1 MAQKLADAIIKKLP
15 KPETGEKI
23 TYDTQVKGFGIR
35 VTAKGARS
43 FLLNYRTR
51 LGRERRFT
59 IGAFPDWKT
68 AAARKEAADLKKQ
81 IDRGG
86 DPLGEIDAGRKA
98 PTVADLCDR
107 FIADFLPRK
116 RPSTQVSYQQQI
128 DAEIRPALG
137 KLKVAAVV
145 YEDIDRMHRAISKR
159 APYRANRCVALLSKM
174 FSLAIKWKYRSD
186 NPCKGIERNTEY
198 KRRRYLSGEEL
209 GRLTM
214 ALVKHKDRQAADI
227 VRMLLLTGARR
238 GEVLAAK
245 WDDIDLAAGT
255 WSKPAATTKT
265 DTEHEVPLSAAAR
278 ALLADL
284 RERSPAQAAWLFP
297 ASDGKPRKDI
307 KDAWTRL
314 CRDADIKNARAH
326 DLRHTYASTLAS
338 AGQSLPIIGALL
350 GHTTPATT
358 ARYAHLFD
366 DPLRKAAEQAGAIL
380 SGQPSAEIVSLKSSE
395 IAQSLIRKR

>member
-1 MAQKLADAIIKKLP
+1 MAQKLTDAIIKKLP

-43 FLLNYRTR
+43 FLLNYRTK
-51 LGRERRFT
+51 LGRERRYT
-59 IGAFPDWKT
+59 IGDFGDWKT
-68 AAARKEAADLKKQ
+68 GAARTEATELKKVV
-81 IDRGG
+81 DRGG
-86 DPLGEIDAGRKA
+86 DPLGEIHAGRKA

-107 FIADFLPRK
+107 FITDFLPRK

-307 KDAWTRL
+307 KDAWARL

-380 SGQPSAEIVSLKSSE
+380 SGQPSAEIVSLKGSE
-395 IAQSLIRKR
+395 IAQSLIRKT